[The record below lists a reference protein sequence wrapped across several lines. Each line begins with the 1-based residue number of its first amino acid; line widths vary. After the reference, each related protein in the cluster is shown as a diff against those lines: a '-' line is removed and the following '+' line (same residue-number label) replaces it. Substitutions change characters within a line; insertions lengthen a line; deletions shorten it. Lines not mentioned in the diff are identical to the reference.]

1 MGLIPPGLN
10 NIRLE
15 IIHSEYNPTNYVSF
29 LNSQEQARRRGL
41 SDSDAAS
48 IRSVASVKSV
58 MSGMSSIWKSLGI
71 GGNKS
76 EEAEKLA
83 IEVQLKYIYSAYT
96 LIITIDL
103 TNRFTKIPS
112 LRLAPDRR
120 AKLITGF
127 EEYPFDQAVFPY

>member
-1 MGLIPPGLN
+1 LGLIPSGLN

-83 IEVQLKYIYSAYT
+83 IEGQLKYIYSAYAYT
-96 LIITIDL
+96 MAEL
-103 TNRFTKIPS
+103 TSRLTKIPS

-127 EEYPFDQAVFPY
+127 EEYPFDQAVFSY